1 MFGCCTFVLAIAS
14 LLTTAQTQTARV
26 PDANNKMEE
35 YALPGVELT
44 KNESSNSPMISIVD
58 DDESVARVSRAF
70 SDRSDIGLRSSRR
83 GGSSCVRVIMRSR
96 ECQFWMCRC
105 RE

>member
-83 GGSSCVRVIMRSR
+83 GGVLAFRSS
-96 ECQFWMCRC
+96 
-105 RE
+105 